1 MSAPKEA
8 VANSD
13 GESMWDKI
21 GNIRNRVT
29 APVNNIEARDVFYGI
44 AAGKLAKLAA
54 LWITEP
60 DQTRS
65 YHVIPEVA
73 EIVGFSVGLF
83 ASNIATTTP
92 KSDEI

>member
-1 MSAPKEA
+1 MSADNTVSGWDLGMLRKIAEIRER
-8 VANSD
+8 
-13 GESMWDKI
+13 GESIK
-21 GNIRNRVT
+21 
-29 APVNNIEARDVFYGI
+29 AHDVFYGI

-54 LWITEP
+54 LWIKEP
-60 DQTRS
+60 DQTKL